1 MKLLIDFF
9 PIILFFVTFKL
20 AGIFY
25 ATTVAILA
33 TLIQIAWLFKKNG
46 RVEAMHW
53 ISLGVIVV
61 FGGATLLTQNET
73 FIKWKPTILYAL
85 MGGVLLIGQFIFKRN
100 FLKSLMGSQMVL
112 PEAVWRQLLLSWVG
126 FFSFMG
132 LLNLWVAYNFDT
144 DTWVNFKMFGGL
156 GLMVVFVILQAL
168 FLSRHVQPDT
178 KEEEEAKP

>member
-1 MKLLIDFF
+1 
-9 PIILFFVTFKL
+9 
-20 AGIFY
+20 
-25 ATTVAILA
+25 
-33 TLIQIAWLFKKNG
+33 
-46 RVEAMHW
+46 
-53 ISLGVIVV
+53 
-61 FGGATLLTQNET
+61 
-73 FIKWKPTILYAL
+73 

-178 KEEEEAKP
+178 KEEEAKP

>member
-9 PIILFFVTFKL
+9 PIILFFVTFKW

-25 ATTVAILA
+25 ATAVAIVA

-46 RVEAMHW
+46 HVEAMHW

-178 KEEEEAKP
+178 KEEEAKP